1 MGGTVESAQL
11 IVNEGI
17 FTIILIRLSKI
28 GTDRTNGLTMQDE
41 QQDTEYPLCR
51 VLVVD
56 DEPLIRE
63 LLVECLEI
71 AGLDAETADCG
82 PAALKLMETE
92 SFDLVLTDMKMPEM
106 TGLELI
112 RRIQEKGGDTAT
124 IMMTGFGTVESAIE
138 AMKLGAFD
146 YILKP
151 FKKYNFL
158 DQECILLRQ

>member
-1 MGGTVESAQL
+1 MMQEIEQDIESL
-11 IVNEGI
+11 
-17 FTIILIRLSKI
+17 
-28 GTDRTNGLTMQDE
+28 
-41 QQDTEYPLCR
+41 PCR

-82 PAALKLMETE
+82 QAALKLMKTE

-112 RRIQEKGGDTAT
+112 RRIRDLDEDIAT
-124 IMMTGFGTVESAIE
+124 IMMTGFGKVE
-138 AMKLGAFD
+138 
-146 YILKP
+146 
-151 FKKYNFL
+151 
-158 DQECILLRQ
+158 

>member
-1 MGGTVESAQL
+1 
-11 IVNEGI
+11 
-17 FTIILIRLSKI
+17 
-28 GTDRTNGLTMQDE
+28 MQEVD
-41 QQDTEYPLCR
+41 QDIEYPPCR

-63 LLVECLEI
+63 LLLECLEI
-71 AGLDAETADCG
+71 AGLDAEAADCG
-82 PAALKLMETE
+82 AAALKLMETE

-112 RRIQEKGGDTAT
+112 RRIRDKGGDTAT

-138 AMKLGAFD
+138 AMKLGSFD

-151 FKKYNFL
+151 FKNF
-158 DQECILLRQ
+158 EER